1 MHPRWIVVLAGSL
14 AGLALAG
21 TAFAAAAFVVHQVTD
36 PDALGR
42 TDGSI
47 RPAALPTGRARTGS
61 TPIAAE
67 PARDLTG
74 IDRTARSGRSRRAST
89 PLAVNGRLRVC
100 GVHLCNEAG
109 SPVQLRGMSTHG
121 LQWFSKCY
129 GDASLTALARD
140 WHADLLRVSLYVQ
153 EGGYESDP
161 AGFTRQ
167 VNDLVARAQAH
178 GLYSIVDFHTLDP
191 GDPNR
196 NLQNAKAFFADV
208 AAANADRP
216 GVIYEIANEPHG
228 VSWAR
233 IKAYAQKVIPVIRR
247 ADPDAVVLVGT
258 RGWSSLGVSEGADE
272 SEVVDD
278 PVDAKNIMYTFHF
291 YAASHH
297 QRYRT
302 VLSRAARELPLFVS
316 EFGTVRAD
324 GAGRPDVASTTA
336 WLDRLDSLKISYA
349 NWTWSDAP
357 EGSAA
362 FRAGTCDG
370 STFTGTGVLTP
381 SGLLVRS
388 RIRGRDPH

>member
-1 MHPRWIVVLAGSL
+1 MHPRWIVLAGSV

-42 TDGSI
+42 TDSSI
-47 RPAALPTGRARTGS
+47 RPVARPTVRARADPPATG
-61 TPIAAE
+61 
-67 PARDLTG
+67 PARDHAG
-74 IDRTARSGRSRRAST
+74 ENRSDRSTRPRT
-89 PLAVNGRLRVC
+89 PLARNGRLRVC
-100 GVHLCNEAG
+100 GVHLCNAAG
-109 SPVQLRGMSTHG
+109 RTVQLRGMSTHG
-121 LQWFSKCY
+121 LQWFSTCY
-129 GDASLTALARD
+129 GEASLSALAQD
-140 WHADLLRVSLYVQ
+140 WRADLLRISLYVQ
-153 EGGYESDP
+153 EGGYRSDP

-167 VNDLVARAQAH
+167 VDDLVARAQAH
-178 GLYSIVDFHTLDP
+178 GLYTIVDLHTLNP

-196 NLQNAKAFFADV
+196 NLAAARTFFADV
-208 AAANADRP
+208 AATNAHRP
-216 GVIYEIANEPHG
+216 GMIYEIANEPNG

-233 IKAYAQKVIPVIRR
+233 IKSYAEKVIPVIRR

-272 SEVVDD
+272 SEVVND

-297 QRYRT
+297 RRYRT
-302 VLSRAARELPLFVS
+302 VLSRAAGELPLFVS

-324 GAGRPDVASTTA
+324 GAGRPDVGSTTA
-336 WLDRLDSLKISYA
+336 WLDRLDSLKIGYA
-349 NWTWSDAP
+349 NWSWSDAP
-357 EGSAA
+357 EGSAT
-362 FRAGTCDG
+362 FRAGTCAG

-388 RIRGRDPH
+388 RIRG